1 MTWRSIVISKPARL
15 SLQHQHMVIR
25 QDEDIPVPLEDI
37 AVVVVDAK
45 EVVLTVPLL
54 SALAQY
60 GVTLLTCDEQFLP
73 CGQWLPFA
81 QYHRCLKILKLQM
94 NMTAPQKKQLWQQIV
109 RQKIRNQAWVLD

>member
-73 CGQWLPFA
+73 CGEAARDKYPHFGA
-81 QYHRCLKILKLQM
+81 I
-94 NMTAPQKKQLWQQIV
+94 
-109 RQKIRNQAWVLD
+109 NQS